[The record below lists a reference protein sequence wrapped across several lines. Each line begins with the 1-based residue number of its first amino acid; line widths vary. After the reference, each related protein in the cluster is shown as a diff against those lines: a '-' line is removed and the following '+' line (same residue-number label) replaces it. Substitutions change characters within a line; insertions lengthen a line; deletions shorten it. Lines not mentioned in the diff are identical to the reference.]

1 MNAQARETKVKRS
14 RFEDFSA
21 LAYFA
26 GWRVVRWLPETTAY
40 KLFEIIAD
48 QLSKREGKN
57 FSRLKSNLKRV
68 KPQLSD
74 QELTQL
80 SKAGMRS
87 YLRYW
92 CDTFRSPDWDT
103 KRILNTVEVK
113 DVELLLEPIKAK
125 RGVIVALP
133 HAGNW
138 DHAGSYF
145 CAQGIHLVTVV
156 ERLKPERLFR
166 KFLAYREAIGMEAL
180 PLDGRVMGTLASR
193 LREGKLVALVADRDL
208 SRSGIE
214 VDFFNGPA
222 RMPAG
227 PALLAIR
234 TGADLL
240 TAYVSYAKNG
250 IRINFDKVEIPMVGT
265 ESERV
270 QITVQKCADNFA
282 AGIRQSPED
291 WHMLQRI
298 WVDGDFV
305 ERT

>member
-1 MNAQARETKVKRS
+1 MKA
-14 RFEDFSA
+14 EDLTA
-21 LAYFA
+21 TAYFA
-26 GWRVVRWLPETTAY
+26 GWRLVRWLPEKTAY
-40 KLFEIIAD
+40 RFFDFVAD
-48 QLSKREGKN
+48 RATKKNGKN
-57 FSRLKSNLKRV
+57 FKRLRSNLSRV
-68 KPQLSD
+68 KPELSNSQLND
-74 QELTQL
+74 LA
-80 SKAGMRS
+80 KAGMRS

-92 CDTFRSPDWDT
+92 CDTFRSADWDT
-103 KRILNTVEVK
+103 GRIQNTVTCN
-113 DVELLLEPIKAK
+113 DVELLLEPVRSK
-125 RGVIVALP
+125 RGVVVALP

-138 DHAGSYF
+138 DHAGSFF
-145 CAQGIHLVTVV
+145 CSQGIPLVTVV

-166 KFLAYREAIGMEAL
+166 RFLQYREAIGMEAL
-180 PLDGRVMGTLASR
+180 PLDGRVMGTLATR

-240 TAYVSYAKNG
+240 TAYVSYRENG
-250 IRINFDKVEIPMVGT
+250 IHIDFRKVDIPVHGE

-270 QITVQKCADNFA
+270 RATVQICANNFA
-282 AGIRQSPED
+282 AGIATYPQD

-298 WVDGDFV
+298 WVDGDFQ
-305 ERT
+305 ERA

>member
-1 MNAQARETKVKRS
+1 MKSDDLVAG
-14 RFEDFSA
+14 
-21 LAYFA
+21 AYFV
-26 GWRVVRWLPETTAY
+26 GWRIVRWLPERSAY
-40 KLFEIIAD
+40 QFFSFVAD
-48 QLSKREGKN
+48 RVSSRNGKS
-57 FSRLKSNLKRV
+57 FQRLVSNLARV
-68 KPQLSD
+68 KPEFS
-74 QELTQL
+74 ETQL
-80 SKAGMRS
+80 RSLAEQGMRS

-103 KRILNTVEVK
+103 KRIQSTVTVN
-113 DVELLLEPIKAK
+113 DVDLLLEPLRNK

-138 DHAGSYF
+138 DHAGSFF
-145 CAQGIHLVTVV
+145 CSKGVPLVTVV

-166 KFLAYREAIGMEAL
+166 KFLEYRQAIGMEAL
-180 PLDGRVMGTLASR
+180 PLDGRVMGTLATR

-208 SRSGIE
+208 SKSGIE
-214 VDFFNGPA
+214 VNFFNGPA

-240 TAYVSYAKNG
+240 TAFVSYTETG
-250 IRINFDKVEIPMVGT
+250 IHIDFRKVEIPSG
-265 ESERV
+265 EDEADRV
-270 QITVQKCADNFA
+270 KQTVQLCANNFA
-282 AGIRQSPED
+282 DGIAEHPED

-305 ERT
+305 ERS

>member
-1 MNAQARETKVKRS
+1 MKI
-14 RFEDFSA
+14 EDLA
-21 LAYFA
+21 AVAYFA
-26 GWRVVRWLPETTAY
+26 GWRIVRWLPEESAY
-40 KLFEIIAD
+40 RFFEFVAD
-48 QLSKREGKN
+48 RASAKNGKS
-57 FSRLKSNLKRV
+57 FQRLESNLKRV
-68 KPQLSD
+68 VP
-74 QELTQL
+74 ELTDGELRSLAQN
-80 SKAGMRS
+80 GMRS

-92 CDTFRSPDWDT
+92 CDTFRSPDWDI
-103 KRILNTVEVK
+103 KRIQSTVSVN
-113 DVELLLEPIKAK
+113 DVELLLEPVRAK

-145 CAQGIHLVTVV
+145 CSKGIPLVTVV
-156 ERLKPERLFR
+156 ERLKPEKLFR
-166 KFLAYREAIGMEAL
+166 KFLEYRQGIGMEVL
-180 PLDGRVMGTLASR
+180 PLDGRVMATLASR

-208 SRSGIE
+208 SRSGID
-214 VDFFNGPA
+214 VKFFNGTA

-234 TGADLL
+234 TGADLI
-240 TAYVSYAKNG
+240 TAYVSYTEVG
-250 IRINFDKVEIPMVGT
+250 VQIDFRKVEIASGDN

-270 QITVQKCADNFA
+270 AKTVQICADNFA
-282 AGIRQSPED
+282 AGIAQHPQD

>member
-1 MNAQARETKVKRS
+1 MKA
-14 RFEDFSA
+14 EDLTA
-21 LAYFA
+21 VAYFA
-26 GWRVVRWLPETTAY
+26 GWRIVRWLPEKSAY
-40 KLFEIIAD
+40 RLFDLVAD
-48 QLSKREGKN
+48 RVSARNGKS
-57 FSRLKSNLKRV
+57 FRRLESNLKRV
-68 KPQLSD
+68 VPELSD
-74 QELTQL
+74 TELRNL
-80 SKAGMRS
+80 ARVGMRS

-103 KRILNTVEVK
+103 KRIQSTVTVN
-113 DVELLLEPIKAK
+113 DVELLLEPVRSK
-125 RGVIVALP
+125 RGVVVALP

-145 CAQGIHLVTVV
+145 CSHGIPLVTVV
-156 ERLKPERLFR
+156 ERLKPEKLFL
-166 KFLAYREAIGMEAL
+166 KFLEYRQKIGMEAL

-208 SRSGIE
+208 SRSGID
-214 VDFFNGPA
+214 VNFFDGTA

-234 TGADLL
+234 TGADLV
-240 TAYVSYAKNG
+240 TAYVSYTQTG
-250 IRINFDKVEIPMVGT
+250 IHIEFRKVLIPVGET
-265 ESERV
+265 ENDRV
-270 QITVQKCADNFA
+270 ANTVQLCADNFA
-282 AGIRQSPED
+282 AGISEHPQD

>member
-1 MNAQARETKVKRS
+1 MKA
-14 RFEDFSA
+14 EDLSA
-21 LAYFA
+21 AAYFA
-26 GWRVVRWLPETTAY
+26 GWRIVRWLPEKSAY
-40 KLFEIIAD
+40 RLFSFVAD
-48 QLSKREGKN
+48 RVSAKNGKS
-57 FSRLKSNLKRV
+57 FSRLASNLRRV
-68 KPQLSD
+68 APELSD
-74 QELTQL
+74 SELRSL
-80 SKAGMRS
+80 AEAGMRS

-103 KRILNTVEVK
+103 ARIQSSVTVN
-113 DVELLLEPIKAK
+113 DAELLFEPVHSK

-145 CAQGIHLVTVV
+145 CSQGIPLVTVV
-156 ERLKPERLFR
+156 ERLKPEKLFQ
-166 KFLAYREAIGMEAL
+166 KFLEYRQAIGMEAL

-208 SRSGIE
+208 SRSGID
-214 VDFFNGPA
+214 VKFFDGTA

-227 PALLAIR
+227 PALLALR
-234 TGADLL
+234 TGADLI
-240 TAYVSYAKNG
+240 TAFVSYTASG
-250 IRINFDKVEIPMVGT
+250 IHIEFRKVEIASGDT
-265 ESERV
+265 ESEQV
-270 QITVQKCADNFA
+270 AKTVQLCADNFA
-282 AGIRQSPED
+282 AGIAQHPED

>member
-1 MNAQARETKVKRS
+1 MS
-14 RFEDFSA
+14 GEDLSA

-26 GWRVVRWLPETTAY
+26 GWRIVRWLPEKTAY
-40 KLFEIIAD
+40 QLFEFLAD
-48 QLSKREGKN
+48 RLSSKKGKS
-57 FSRLKSNLKRV
+57 FQRLESNLKRV
-68 KPQLSD
+68 LPDLSE
-74 QELTQL
+74 QELQDL
-80 SKAGMRS
+80 AQAGMRS

-103 KRILNTVEVK
+103 QRIQSTVSVT
-113 DVELLLEPIKAK
+113 DVDLLLDPVRSK
-125 RGVIVALP
+125 RGVVVALP

-145 CAQGIHLVTVV
+145 CSQGIPLVTVV
-156 ERLKPERLFR
+156 ERLKPEKLFR
-166 KFLAYREAIGMEAL
+166 KFLEYRQAIGMEAL

-208 SRSGIE
+208 SRSGID
-214 VDFFNGPA
+214 VKFFNGIA

-234 TGADLL
+234 TNADLL
-240 TAYVSYAKNG
+240 TAYVSYTNTG
-250 IRINFDKVEIPMVGT
+250 IHIDFRKVEIARGET
-265 ESERV
+265 ESEQV
-270 QITVQKCADNFA
+270 TKTVQLCADNFA
-282 AGIRQSPED
+282 AGIAQHPQD

-305 ERT
+305 ERS

>member
-1 MNAQARETKVKRS
+1 MKG
-14 RFEDFSA
+14 EDLTA
-21 LAYFA
+21 VAYFA
-26 GWRVVRWLPETTAY
+26 GWRIVRWLPEKSAY
-40 KLFEIIAD
+40 RFFEFIAD
-48 QLSKREGKN
+48 RVSAKNGKS
-57 FSRLKSNLKRV
+57 FQRLESNLKRV
-68 KPQLSD
+68 VP
-74 QELTQL
+74 ELTDGEL
-80 SKAGMRS
+80 RNLARVGMRS

-103 KRILNTVEVK
+103 KRIQSTVTVN
-113 DVELLLEPIKAK
+113 DDELLLEPVRSK
-125 RGVIVALP
+125 RGVVVALP

-145 CAQGIHLVTVV
+145 CSQGIPLVTVV
-156 ERLKPERLFR
+156 ERLKPEKLFL
-166 KFLAYREAIGMEAL
+166 KFLEYRQKIGMEAL

-208 SRSGIE
+208 SRSGID
-214 VDFFNGPA
+214 VKFFDGTA

-227 PALLAIR
+227 PALLALR
-234 TGADLL
+234 TGADLI
-240 TAYVSYAKNG
+240 TAYVSYSETG
-250 IRINFDKVEIPMVGT
+250 IHIDFRKVLIAEGET

-270 QITVQKCADNFA
+270 AKTVQLCANNFA
-282 AGIRQSPED
+282 AGISAHPHD